1 MCYNILTTLQKEVN
15 LMRDMWDDEH
25 DLYDDGWYDSD
36 DADSDLAAEMT
47 LDAEWREA
55 FFNADIEYTYTG
67 WETLEDWEWQNDEIR
82 EQWLARQYDFGDADF

>member
-15 LMRDMWDDEH
+15 LMRDMWDD
-25 DLYDDGWYDSD
+25 DYDQYDDEWYDD
-36 DADSDLAAEMT
+36 YDADTDLEAEMT

-55 FFNADIEYTYTG
+55 FLNADIEYTYTG

-82 EQWLARQYDFGDADF
+82 EQWLARQDDF

>member
-1 MCYNILTTLQKEVN
+1 
-15 LMRDMWDDEH
+15 MRDMWDD
-25 DLYDDGWYDSD
+25 DYDQYDDEWYDD
-36 DADSDLAAEMT
+36 YDADTDLEAEMT

-55 FFNADIEYTYTG
+55 FLNADIEYTYTG